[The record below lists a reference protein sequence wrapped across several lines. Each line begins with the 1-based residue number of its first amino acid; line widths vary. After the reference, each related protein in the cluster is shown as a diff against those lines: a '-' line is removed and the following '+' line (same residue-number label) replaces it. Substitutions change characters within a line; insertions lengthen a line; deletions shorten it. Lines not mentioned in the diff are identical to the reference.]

1 MTKRNKTDSEGK
13 EAPRSSFTFVAPG
26 DDSLVPI
33 LAAGGKNSI
42 TPPSRGGDKTSR
54 DRDRYRD
61 RQKGKLKGK
70 IGDII
75 GDNPIITRPGKINVP
90 VPTLITFRLLRI
102 SELPLLRVPKISP
115 FSDRVPSPTPMT
127 ALVVLSLSAM
137 MRKSV
142 IPRTELF
149 PAKFRSTPVAL
160 VD

>member
-1 MTKRNKTDSEGK
+1 MTKRKTTDKEGK

-54 DRDRYRD
+54 DRDRYKE

-90 VPTLITFRLLRI
+90 VPPE
-102 SELPLLRVPKISP
+102 SEPIWRPGRDQSGKGGGGKPDMAQAGGTQPENLPA
-115 FSDRVPSPTPMT
+115 
-127 ALVVLSLSAM
+127 ALAGVTRWIEGKL
-137 MRKSV
+137 
-142 IPRTELF
+142 
-149 PAKFRSTPVAL
+149 
-160 VD
+160 